1 MAINKEITTGTFYIF
16 INLSG
21 NVSGFLQNMPG
32 IYAAF
37 RQFDAS
43 IQGLEGKLVLDQSM
57 PNFRE
62 VADCLQKQ
70 GVDLSE
76 MPPKRPSLFRRDKED
91 RDDPFTGRR

>member
-1 MAINKEITTGTFYIF
+1 MLFRSLAGAKATF
-16 INLSG
+16 S
-21 NVSGFLQNMPG
+21 
-32 IYAAF
+32 
-37 RQFDAS
+37 FDDVT
-43 IQGLEGKLVLDQSM
+43 IPWGEGKLVLDQSM

-62 VADCLQKQ
+62 VADCLQKH

>member
-43 IQGLEGKLVLDQSM
+43 AQGLEGKLVLE
-57 PNFRE
+57 R
-62 VADCLQKQ
+62 V
-70 GVDLSE
+70 
-76 MPPKRPSLFRRDKED
+76 
-91 RDDPFTGRR
+91 